1 MTPTIQQKFAI
12 DQELHNAVRLLRA
25 GLGQLQAQDDHAS
38 DFLHLPILT
47 LASGLE
53 RLMKVTLCFGVLG
66 AEGHF
71 PNADYL
77 LSKRNGH
84 DLSALLD
91 RVCDKCFSSEYLERI
106 PVAVVDMNFLKCE
119 FVSSLIALLRDFGQ
133 SDRYYFLDVV
143 VGRAGGGAK
152 DPEQSWKALR
162 NHLMGSEHSLE
173 LAMHDVQSFDLFLR
187 QITARI
193 VATFER
199 IVRAIARL
207 FTIGG
212 IGSDAKA
219 SAACYLYDFLCLR
232 DEQLGQTKYSI
243 VGGAMTTGEGR

>member
-1 MTPTIQQKFAI
+1 MSPTIRQKFAI
-12 DQELHNAVRLLRA
+12 DQELYNAVRLLRA

-53 RLMKVTLCFGVLG
+53 RLIKVTLCFGVLG

-71 PNADYL
+71 PKSDYIP
-77 LSKRNGH
+77 SGRKGH
-84 DLSALLD
+84 DLSALLKM
-91 RVCDKCFSSEYLERI
+91 VCDKCFSTEYLEET
-106 PVAVVDMNFLKCE
+106 PVALVDISFLKCE
-119 FVSSLIALLRDFGQ
+119 FVSSLIALLGDFGQ

-143 VGRAGGGAK
+143 VGRAGGFAK

-162 NHLMGSEHSLE
+162 NYLIDSEHSLE
-173 LAMHDVQSFDLFLR
+173 QAMHDVQSFDLLLR
-187 QITARI
+187 HITARI

-207 FTIGG
+207 FTIGQ
-212 IGSDAKA
+212 IGSNAKA
-219 SAACYLYDFLCLR
+219 SATCYLYDFLCLR
-232 DEQLGQTKYSI
+232 DEQLGETKYSV
-243 VGGAMTTGEGR
+243 VGAE

>member
-1 MTPTIQQKFAI
+1 MSPTIRQRFAI
-12 DQELHNAVRLLRA
+12 DQELHNAARLIRA

-53 RLMKVTLCFGVLG
+53 RLIKVTLCFGVLG
-66 AEGHF
+66 LEGHF
-71 PNADYL
+71 PKSDYIP
-77 LSKRNGH
+77 SGRKGH
-84 DLSALLD
+84 DLSALLKM
-91 RVCDKCFSSEYLERI
+91 VCDKCFSTEYLKKI
-106 PVAVVDMNFLKCE
+106 PEARVDMSFLKCD
-119 FVSSLIALLRDFGQ
+119 FVSSLIELLRDFGQ

-173 LAMHDVQSFDLFLR
+173 LAMHDVQSFDLLLR

-193 VATFER
+193 VATF
-199 IVRAIARL
+199 
-207 FTIGG
+207 
-212 IGSDAKA
+212 
-219 SAACYLYDFLCLR
+219 
-232 DEQLGQTKYSI
+232 
-243 VGGAMTTGEGR
+243 